1 MLLFMKAL
9 ILCLGKSGWMKN
21 KHKNTIKVII
31 VVVLLVKGLFSIQ
44 NVKAELT
51 PDEQHLTGVEAHN
64 LDNK

>member
-1 MLLFMKAL
+1 
-9 ILCLGKSGWMKN
+9 MKN